1 MATKAKAT
9 TAKATTAAR
18 ATTAK
23 ATTAKA
29 PQTMDR
35 HREVAF
41 ARRMSDQEALMW
53 NIEKD
58 PWMNPSGAALTILDQ
73 PVDFEV
79 LTARIRYGLS
89 CVPRLRER
97 VVPGLGRMSPP
108 VWATDRD
115 FDLGFH
121 VRHVS
126 LPKPGSMR
134 QLLDLVVRLYE
145 EP

>member
-23 ATTAKA
+23 VTTPAKATTAKA

-35 HREVAF
+35 HRELAF
-41 ARRMSDQEALMW
+41 ERRMSDQEALMW

-58 PWMNPSGAALTILDQ
+58 PWLNPNGAALTILDR
-73 PVDFEV
+73 PVDIERMR
-79 LTARIRYGLS
+79 AKIAYGLS
-89 CVPRLRER
+89 RIPRLRER

-108 VWATDRD
+108 VWATDPE
-115 FDLGFH
+115 FDLDYH
-121 VRHVS
+121 V
-126 LPKPGSMR
+126 
-134 QLLDLVVRLYE
+134 
-145 EP
+145 